1 LEYKDYY
8 AILGVDRKAD
18 QKQIKE
24 AYRKLARQ
32 YHPDRNKDPG
42 TAARFKEI
50 CEAYEV
56 LGNPEKRAKYDAI
69 PRDWHQV
76 FGANWA
82 DGYRHAGPWWQSH
95 NGGQGIRF
103 TFGSRGAEGFS
114 DFFRMFFAS
123 ADDLFADYGYRTR
136 ETPYRGHDLEG
147 TLEIT
152 LREAYQGTEK
162 AIRFN
167 GRTLQLR
174 IPPGTG
180 DGSRIKVPQKGA
192 PGTGGG
198 PAGDLYVR
206 IRIRPHHFF
215 RLNGRDLE
223 CTLPVTVSEAAL
235 GARVEF
241 PFFKGTVSVNVPPG
255 SQNGTVLRLK
265 GLGLPAAGGEP
276 AGDLLVRLEVKIPE
290 KPTPREKELLKELQ
304 TVSGFNPRSGLV
316 I

>member
-24 AYRKLARQ
+24 AYRKLARK
-32 YHPDRNKDPG
+32 YHPDRSKEPSA
-42 TAARFKEI
+42 AARFKEI
-50 CEAYEV
+50 SEAYEV

-69 PRDWHQV
+69 PRNWRRAFGFDW
-76 FGANWA
+76 AT
-82 DGYRHAGPWWQSH
+82 DSYRHAGPWRRSQS
-95 NGGQGIRF
+95 GGQGIRF
-103 TFGSRGAEGFS
+103 TFGSPGAEGFS
-114 DFFRMFFAS
+114 DFFKMFFSGAV
-123 ADDLFADYGYRTR
+123 DDFFADYGSYSAR
-136 ETPYRGHDLEG
+136 ETMYRSQDLEG
-147 TLEIT
+147 TLEIS
-152 LREAYQGTEK
+152 LREAYLGTEK
-162 AIRFN
+162 SIRFN
-167 GRTLQLR
+167 GRTFQLR

-180 DGSRIKVPQKGA
+180 DGTRIKVPGI
-192 PGTGGG
+192 GGD
-198 PAGDLYVR
+198 PAGGLYVQ

-223 CTLPVTVSEAAL
+223 CTLPVTVTEATL

-255 SQNGTVLRLK
+255 SQNGTTLRLK

-276 AGDLLVRLEVKIPE
+276 AGNLLVRLELRIPE
-290 KPTPREKELLKELQ
+290 MLSAREKELLAQLQ
-304 TVSGFNPRSGLV
+304 KVSGFNPRADLA